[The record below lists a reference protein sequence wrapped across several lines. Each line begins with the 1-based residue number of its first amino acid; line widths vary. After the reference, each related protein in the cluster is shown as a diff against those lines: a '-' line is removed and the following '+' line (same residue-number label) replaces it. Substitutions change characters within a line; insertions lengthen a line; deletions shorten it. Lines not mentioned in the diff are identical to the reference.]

1 MVFFLLHLLFP
12 ALRWQ
17 LGDLCLLECCW
28 WRRRGWLCWWWCCQ
42 GRPSPA
48 PRLLTL
54 PHFAFTSHF
63 YASLTTYSVIARF
76 LVLVHDPQHSWL
88 RQILYAL
95 ALAIWWSNLT
105 LTNLLV
111 QNCLMDCCEVL
122 PNIVSLLLYL
132 VLSSALVV
140 YYYYLTDTV
149 TAFVIHLTLKSG
161 IQ

>member
-1 MVFFLLHLLFP
+1 MVFFRLRSKNKGNWGTEETFLFILPLLVSHLFSLTKRKVNAIHLNRPNEPLGITEPQSQGYCHLVTKWFFFLLHLLFP

-17 LGDLCLLECCW
+17 LGDLCLLGCCW

-76 LVLVHDPQHSWL
+76 LVLVHDPQHS
-88 RQILYAL
+88 
-95 ALAIWWSNLT
+95 
-105 LTNLLV
+105 
-111 QNCLMDCCEVL
+111 
-122 PNIVSLLLYL
+122 
-132 VLSSALVV
+132 
-140 YYYYLTDTV
+140 
-149 TAFVIHLTLKSG
+149 
-161 IQ
+161 